1 MAKMKPAACREWIVQ
16 QERDMAAWLLRHLP
30 ELTTVFPDRSAI
42 DRIDARHD
50 EATTMRATGRT
61 SCRAKCVP
69 QTCRRLVKK
78 RPRQVA

>member
-1 MAKMKPAACREWIVQ
+1 
-16 QERDMAAWLLRHLP
+16 MAAWLLRHLP
-30 ELTTVFPDRSAI
+30 ALTVVFPDRSAV
-42 DRIDARHD
+42 DSIDAKRD
-50 EATTMRATGRT
+50 DAVTMRSTERT